1 MVHIPCPPTSFP
13 PCISQPIF
21 TGANTLHIDE
31 DAYPKN
37 VEFLIIADVDPT
49 GGELA
54 SWLDG
59 VSSKR
64 KWSNITEAIQAISAV
79 LAAGI
84 EKRDSNSSQNEDD
97 EGLSW
102 DDQSEFGGLDAMDIS
117 SPTATDQ
124 PELNEVNSD
133 LSSHWDGQTLA
144 ELRLSL
150 KKAQASGMTVGIY
163 PLRGTNLPQVISLS
177 APVAALGLTAGVLEA
192 WGLKE
197 SDNLVLLV
205 RMSYLPSLSEFLKL
219 SNGQKTLSFRF
230 GKCRG
235 EKPSLASV
243 QSAYGDPRISF
254 DNNGNE
260 RGTGP
265 SDTELPFELIHM
277 SNSLDRLLNS
287 NFMNLLLFRRTQQL
301 SWEMAQCYLSQ
312 LERKLAGAPVLA
324 EMTFDISGTPVNQVP
339 LQTLQ
344 PPLSQDN
351 ALDSPDEFSLPLVA
365 MQLALHRVANCTRY
379 CMVCNARLFHNVQAL
394 KPYICD
400 NPLCL
405 FQYLSLGLGSSIEH
419 EIINAPYVVDMLV
432 SFLYTALAGSTVRE
446 LPDGLQIKTAYIDDE
461 SANQVYATAT
471 ADMEA
476 MTLTNLDLPIAPG
489 DEPDKYKLLEGHRVI
504 IIHREPRKFPLTN
517 DRVVKS
523 WCRLISC
530 IGREWKFERFHHV
543 EELSRLPSD
552 GGSPPEESLSGQ
564 PGKGLYNVRVYG
576 YWQNIDELDELE
588 KRRSALL
595 TILDGLPSILEM
607 HQYLTLQSGR
617 RLSTWGRMNASELSV
632 LNWTV
637 ASNRSMIIQDDAVP
651 SGELQEDHI
660 PAWTKVAFSHS
671 GSDQWMQFRFVQ
683 GSPVSEQAFEKAVAE
698 LEQTTNT
705 PTIFAWHGSRQKN
718 WHSIVRTGLDFST
731 TENGRS
737 CGNGVY
743 FSSDMNTSLGYC
755 GGVGRLPP
763 GTPVRAV
770 ST

>member
-1 MVHIPCPPTSFP
+1 ML
-13 PCISQPIF
+13 
-21 TGANTLHIDE
+21 TLHIDE

-59 VSSKR
+59 VSTKR

-84 EKRDSNSSQNEDD
+84 EKRDSSSSQNEDE

-102 DDQSEFGGLDAMDIS
+102 DEQSEFDGLDAMDIS
-117 SPTATDQ
+117 SPTAADQ

-133 LSSHWDGQTLA
+133 LSCRWDGQTLA
-144 ELRLSL
+144 ELRISL

-163 PLRGTNLPQVISLS
+163 PLRGTSLPQVISLS
-177 APVAALGLTAGVLEA
+177 APVASLGLTAGVLEA

-197 SDNLVLLV
+197 SDNLVLLI

-219 SNGQKTLSFRF
+219 SSRQKTLAFRF

-243 QSAYGDPRISF
+243 QSAYGDLGISF
-254 DNNGNE
+254 DDN
-260 RGTGP
+260 GTGP

-287 NFMNLLLFRRTQQL
+287 NFMKLLLFRREKHL
-301 SWEMAQCYLSQ
+301 SWEMAQCFLSQ
-312 LERKLAGAPVLA
+312 LEVTPAGDPVQA
-324 EMTFDISGTPVNQVP
+324 EIAFDTSAAQVNRMP

-344 PPLSQDN
+344 PPFSRDN
-351 ALDSPDEFSLPLVA
+351 ALESPEEFSLPLVA
-365 MQLALHRVANCTRY
+365 MQLVLHRVANCTRY

-400 NPLCL
+400 NSLCL

-432 SFLYTALAGSTVRE
+432 SFLYTALASSTVRE
-446 LPDGLQIKTAYIDDE
+446 LPDGLQIKTAYIDEE
-461 SANQVYATAT
+461 SANQGYATAT
-471 ADMEA
+471 ADMVA
-476 MTLTNLDLPIAPG
+476 MTLTDLDFPIAPG
-489 DEPDKYKLLEGHRVI
+489 DAPLKQKLREGDRVI
-504 IIHREPRKFPLTN
+504 ILHREPRKFPLTSPY
-517 DRVVKS
+517 VVKS

-543 EELSRLPSD
+543 EELSNRVPSD

-564 PGKGLYNVRVYG
+564 LGKGLYNVRVYG
-576 YWQNIDELDELE
+576 YWQNIDELDLE

-607 HQYLTLQSGR
+607 RQYLMLQPGR
-617 RLSTWGRMNASELSV
+617 RLATWGRMNASELSV

-651 SGELQEDHI
+651 PGELQEDYI
-660 PAWTKVAFSHS
+660 PPWTKVAFSHA

-698 LEQTTNT
+698 LERTTNT
-705 PTIFAWHGSRQKN
+705 PTLFAWHGSRQKN

-731 TENGRS
+731 MENGRA

-763 GTPVRAV
+763 GAPVRAV
-770 ST
+770 SERHPLCSQADFGIHRDMS